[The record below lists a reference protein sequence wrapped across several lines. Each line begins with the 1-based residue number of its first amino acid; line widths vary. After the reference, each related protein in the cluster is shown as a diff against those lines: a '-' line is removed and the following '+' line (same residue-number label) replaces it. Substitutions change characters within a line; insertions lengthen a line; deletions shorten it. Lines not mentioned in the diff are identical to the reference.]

1 VGLRAVIGNAIDVAF
16 RAADDVVIPMTYRHY
31 GDTTVRDMDT
41 GEYSRSFVDTP
52 DIDVIIADA
61 KLLEGR
67 ANVTEFDSVL
77 IIRGAQVP
85 VVSIGDFV
93 FTDTAQYEC
102 LQDVP
107 DPTTQLHQ
115 IAVRTS
121 KIKLPASDNVV
132 TIDGGGAEGG
142 PMDVIDGGGA

>member
-85 VVSIGDFV
+85 
-93 FTDTAQYEC
+93 
-102 LQDVP
+102 

>member
-1 VGLRAVIGNAIDVAF
+1 MGLKAVIGNAIAVAF

-41 GEYSRSFVDTP
+41 GEYARSFVDTP
-52 DIDVIIADA
+52 NVDVIIADA

-77 IIRGAQVP
+77 LVQGSDVP
-85 VVSIGDFV
+85 VVSVGDFL
-93 FTDTAQYEC
+93 FTGTTQYEC

-107 DPTTQLHQ
+107 DPTSQLHQ

-121 KIKLPASDNVV
+121 KIKLPATDNVV

-142 PMDVIDGGGA
+142 PSDVTDGGGA